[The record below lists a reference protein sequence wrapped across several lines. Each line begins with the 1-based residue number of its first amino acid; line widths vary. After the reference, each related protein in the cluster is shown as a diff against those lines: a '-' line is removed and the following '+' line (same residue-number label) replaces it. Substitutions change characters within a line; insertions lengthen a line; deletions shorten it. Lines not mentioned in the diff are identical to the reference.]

1 MLLWEILRDV
11 RLWVDTPAEARD
23 GLFAPEA
30 GSRRRTLIAAA
41 EVPPVLA
48 APIRSI
54 GRLLE
59 CADAI
64 SAEEI
69 AAACAAVESWAEDRG
84 ALETALAFAQS
95 RALLCPFQP
104 ETALAVA
111 RLAQRAGD
119 HALAELWYRRAA
131 GIARRAR
138 AWKVYSH
145 AFSGLGTLYR
155 ERGNLPS
162 AHRYHLR
169 ALRGARRGGMGTE
182 AAIALHDLFGVA
194 VEAGRKREARRYARE
209 ALAAYPRRS
218 PRRAALAHDIAYLW
232 MEEGDFA
239 RAEQIFRRV
248 LPLMQHPVERLW
260 VAADLVR
267 AAAGS
272 GNEPVA
278 LRMAERVRRACE
290 QPELASAAARA
301 LLEVAHGEL
310 QLRRWEAA
318 AATARSA
325 LELARARRE
334 GRVMLAAEAVVEA
347 AERRRTV
354 VARQASPFAGP
365 SPRRRKAD
373 DDTLAGELIL
383 SLRELAGGSSGEMG
397 IEAFEE
403 STLMSLPPAEAG
415 TL

>member
-209 ALAAYPRRS
+209 ALVAYPRRS

-267 AAAGS
+267 AAAGT
-272 GNEPVA
+272 GNEPLA

-290 QPELASAAARA
+290 QPELASAA
-301 LLEVAHGEL
+301 
-310 QLRRWEAA
+310 
-318 AATARSA
+318 
-325 LELARARRE
+325 ARARRE